1 MTETPL
7 FASMI
12 ALSRKAYDDVVRH
25 AYEGGEAEV
34 CGVLAGTRGEADEP
48 AVVSDARRAENVAGR
63 PQIRYRIDP
72 EEQLELIE
80 AIEGDGLEVVG
91 FYHSPGWPAPPERDR
106 RGAGDLARPLVRD
119 LRARRLPVRGVL
131 AVAGRRGWIRTGD
144 RLGAVRAV
152 TPPGERP
159 LAGSA
164 QRSKRSE
171 SPTATPWRSVHS

>member
-91 FYHSPGWPAPPERDR
+91 FYHSHPAGPPRSSETDAARATWPDR
-106 RGAGDLARPLVRD
+106 SYVICALDGYPFVGSWRWRGDEDGFEQETVS
-119 LRARRLPVRGVL
+119 V
-131 AVAGRRGWIRTGD
+131 
-144 RLGAVRAV
+144 
-152 TPPGERP
+152 
-159 LAGSA
+159 
-164 QRSKRSE
+164 RSE
-171 SPTATPWRSVHS
+171 R